1 MRFASVLLCL
11 VFPAAAAAQHKLEA
25 KHGSAGDRTQI
36 KIESTIDLSITKKD
50 SDGEKTTTFTIVKSE
65 AYRQTVKTAE
75 NGAGITLIVDCTL
88 SELQRSGSQGD
99 MQKGNTELHGKSFL
113 VSRLVGQAVKVEMS
127 DGSPAAIAGVDS
139 VGGWEDY
146 VKLLPGKE
154 VAEKGQWLIE
164 KDVSALVW
172 IANLAETKSAQI
184 VATLDKVEGTRARIE
199 FEGTVEGK
207 TKDGSMVKLA
217 IPKGKGEMIF
227 DTATGRPV
235 SIAVAGEFEMIKD
248 VIHIYQKPGTH
259 VKIPEKVGEIRTR
272 SSKLEVKLTFE

>member
-25 KHGSAGDRTQI
+25 KHGAAGDRTQV
-36 KIESTIDLSITKKD
+36 KIDSVIDLSITKKD
-50 SDGEKTTTFTIVKSE
+50 SDGEKTTNFTLVKQE

-75 NGAGITLIVDCTL
+75 NGAGVTLVVECTN
-88 SELQRSGSQGD
+88 SELQRSSQGEIL
-99 MQKGNTELHGKSFL
+99 KGKTELHGRSFL
-113 VSRLVGQAVKVEMS
+113 VTRLVGQAAKVEMS

-146 VKLLPGKE
+146 AKLLPGKE

-184 VATLDKVEGTRARIE
+184 VATLDKVDGTRATIQ

-207 TKDGSMVKLA
+207 TKDGSMVKLS
-217 IPKGKGEMIF
+217 IPKGKGEMVF

-235 SIAVAGEFEMIKD
+235 SITVAGEFEMVKD
-248 VIHIYQKPGTH
+248 VIHVYQKPGTP
-259 VKIPEKVGEIRTR
+259 VKIPEKVGEIRTKT
-272 SSKLEVKLTFE
+272 SKLEVKLTFE